1 MKIRKKNYRFQQE
14 KVRFF
19 VFKNIVQLS
28 ESSNRVKNTVQH
40 LKECLGAVG
49 CCADQTLDL
58 QMNKNVWGKTLTF
71 NGMNIVTSLTNISIV
86 NMNEKRITKKTISTV
101 SFNGT
106 REYNYCFNYAE
117 FLQEFMSDH
126 KFDKEGKL
134 VYEVGCDPEERTSWN
149 LISQTG
155 YYYQYQCLEKGQED
169 IMYRVNLPI

>member
-1 MKIRKKNYRFQQE
+1 
-14 KVRFF
+14 
-19 VFKNIVQLS
+19 
-28 ESSNRVKNTVQH
+28 VQH

-126 KFDKEGKL
+126 KFNKEGKL